1 MEKKETK
8 AEARAKDVAVKK
20 RLGIR
25 GLPKDIYQSFAFT
38 VSRYKWSVYEK
49 RIVYRLIEMAQ
60 CEIQGIRFAD
70 GLHDIEP
77 SSLIGAKEI
86 TMPVQDILANEK
98 DTNFEQAK
106 RAFKSLAK
114 KGCEYENKEIWT
126 YVNIITKPVINKG
139 SGLVKFTVFDEF
151 WRLLLRFGSDP
162 KGYRKFELLTAMSF
176 DSVFSMRLYE
186 LISGQQKTLEFDIET
201 LAKMLQLTKRMMK
214 VNTFE
219 EKVLNVAQKELE
231 EKAPYGFSYER
242 KTVPSRGRSG
252 EKVIGYKIIPH
263 FIHKNRNN
271 VLEIKDINAQLPA
284 GGRFGGLLDP
294 DVYDI
299 LIKELGWSKQS
310 ANANKTTLLQGQ
322 KTIPHFKDELRT
334 WGGEARTASNPIGY
348 IIQCIKNEV
357 DKYEKDKEEKAV
369 ERLTTLGADLK

>member
-1 MEKKETK
+1 MRSIRMANLNSSKMEKKETK

-114 KGCEYENKEIWT
+114 K
-126 YVNIITKPVINKG
+126 V
-139 SGLVKFTVFDEF
+139 
-151 WRLLLRFGSDP
+151 
-162 KGYRKFELLTAMSF
+162 A
-176 DSVFSMRLYE
+176 
-186 LISGQQKTLEFDIET
+186 
-201 LAKMLQLTKRMMK
+201 
-214 VNTFE
+214 NTRTRR
-219 EKVLNVAQKELE
+219 
-231 EKAPYGFSYER
+231 YG
-242 KTVPSRGRSG
+242 
-252 EKVIGYKIIPH
+252 
-263 FIHKNRNN
+263 
-271 VLEIKDINAQLPA
+271 
-284 GGRFGGLLDP
+284 
-294 DVYDI
+294 
-299 LIKELGWSKQS
+299 
-310 ANANKTTLLQGQ
+310 
-322 KTIPHFKDELRT
+322 RT
-334 WGGEARTASNPIGY
+334 
-348 IIQCIKNEV
+348 
-357 DKYEKDKEEKAV
+357 
-369 ERLTTLGADLK
+369 